1 MNLSEYQKDFDK
13 AIEFFK
19 TDILGLRT
27 GRATNAI
34 VEDVIVEAYGTKQP
48 IKALATIMVAD
59 AKTVNI
65 EPWDKSLVG
74 NIEKAIR
81 DAGLGLNPINDGRLI
96 RLILPEL
103 TVERRNELIKVLHQ
117 KQENVR
123 ISIRKIREDI
133 KDVIVNAE
141 KNNEIAEDEKYRSQ
155 EALDELVKKYNETIR
170 EIGENKEKEIN
181 TI

>member
-1 MNLSEYQKDFDK
+1 MHPDRFL
-13 AIEFFK
+13 
-19 TDILGLRT
+19 
-27 GRATNAI
+27 
-34 VEDVIVEAYGTKQP
+34 
-48 IKALATIMVAD
+48 
-59 AKTVNI
+59 
-65 EPWDKSLVG
+65 
-74 NIEKAIR
+74 
-81 DAGLGLNPINDGRLI
+81 
-96 RLILPEL
+96 
-103 TVERRNELIKVLHQ
+103 VLHQ